1 MANKTI
7 TVKKG
12 DTLSAIAKA
21 NKTTVAKILAANP
34 KITNPNLIRVNQKI
48 VVPVGTGSS
57 TSTAKTTSSST
68 SSVAA
73 AAEKARLA
81 ALEKQK
87 LQNEAKVTALNKKSG
102 FVPTP
107 VTTSA
112 TTSQVV
118 PTEPPAVVPGSTIT
132 VDPATLSTTS
142 SQTKDTLSLA
152 QLQAQFSIAAAV
164 IGADKSLQEAL
175 NKILGANGEPMI
187 TDPYLQEQIIKATS
201 WWQGQTDSQRQFDW
215 ARQTNPGQ
223 FAADLQLNASE
234 IVKKFAANGLT
245 ITAQDAIKYAE
256 QMMKQ
261 SIIQDGKVIRFD
273 ADYINTLMAGAID
286 FTKNDK
292 IGDRVVYTK
301 LSGNLET
308 LAQSLYKQA
317 WDYGYPQTM
326 SNAGFTN
333 WFETS
338 MKGLVGGTLQ
348 PQQIDDQLQ
357 KRAKSFAP
365 GLANLIDQGQ
375 TLRQAADP
383 WLQALADVWEIADV
397 NQIDLNDEYV
407 QRALNATDEKGNVAP
422 INLYDTKKLGRRDK
436 VRFDATQQ
444 AKEEK
449 TRIASRILQDFG
461 FMG

>member
-34 KITNPNLIRVNQKI
+34 SITNPSLIRVNQKI
-48 VVPVGTGSS
+48 TIPAGTG
-57 TSTAKTTSSST
+57 TKTQPAQTVS
-68 SSVAA
+68 A
-73 AAEKARLA
+73 AAEKARLS

-107 VTTSA
+107 VTTS
-112 TTSQVV
+112 QVV
-118 PTEPPAVVPGSTIT
+118 PTEPEPVIPGSTIT
-132 VDPATLSTTS
+132 TDPATLSTTS
-142 SQTKDTLSLA
+142 LQTKDTFSLA
-152 QLQAQFSIAAAV
+152 QLQARFSIAAAV

-175 NKILGANGEPMI
+175 NKILGVNGEPMI

-383 WLQALADVWEIADV
+383 WLQAIADTWEMDADS
-397 NQIDLNDEYV
+397 IDLNNEYV
-407 QRALNATDEKGNVAP
+407 QRALNFTDEKGNVAP
-422 INLYDTKKLGRRDK
+422 VNLFDAKKMARRDK
-436 VRFDATQQ
+436 EKMNATQQ
-444 AKEEK
+444 FKEEK

>member
-1 MANKTI
+1 MANKTV

-12 DTLSAIAKA
+12 DTLSALAKA
-21 NKTTVAKILAANP
+21 NKTTVAKILAVNP

-48 VVPVGTGSS
+48 VIPVGDTKSS
-57 TSTAKTTSSST
+57 TSVKD
-68 SSVAA
+68 

-87 LQNEAKVTALNKKSG
+87 LQAQAKVDKLNKGNMSSETGADLPKETEEPIIPAGSKI
-102 FVPTP
+102 
-107 VTTSA
+107 VT
-112 TTSQVV
+112 
-118 PTEPPAVVPGSTIT
+118 
-132 VDPATLSTTS
+132 DPATLSTTS
-142 SQTKDTLSLA
+142 AQTKDTFSLA
-152 QLQAQFSIAAAV
+152 QLQAKFSIAASV
-164 IGADKSLQEAL
+164 IAADPSLQEVL

-187 TDPYLQEQIIKATS
+187 EDPYMQEQLIKGTS
-201 WWQGQTDSQRQFDW
+201 WWLNQTDTQRTFEY
-215 ARQTNPGQ
+215 AKTTNPGQ

-234 IVKKFAANGLT
+234 IVKKFAANGLA
-245 ITAQDAIKYAE
+245 ISASDAITYAE

-261 SIIQDGKVIRFD
+261 AVIKDGKVVRYD
-273 ADYINTLMAGAID
+273 ADYINKLMAGAID
-286 FTKNDK
+286 FSKNDK

-338 MKGLVGGTLQ
+338 MKGLVGGTLN
-348 PQQIDDQLQ
+348 PQQVDDALQ
-357 KRAKSFAP
+357 ARAKSFAP

-383 WLQALADVWEIADV
+383 WLQAMATVWETDADS
-397 NQIDLNDEYV
+397 IDLNDEYV

-422 INLYDTKKLGRRDK
+422 INL
-436 VRFDATQQ
+436 FDAKKMARRSSKWDLTQN